1 MFMKIKESKMEK
13 NLYNKMHSEDWMVLP
28 SLSGQKG
35 TTYVDVHDLVLYPKS
50 LFDNIDRKDRKMDVN
65 QKDFSDIF
73 ADFC

>member
-1 MFMKIKESKMEK
+1 MKIKESKMEK
-13 NLYNKMHSEDWMVLP
+13 NLYNKIHSEDWMILS